1 MKIYRSDHPLFV
13 ASFTDDETYSIVPPG
28 NQAVYVPD
36 NLWGQYT
43 MKLVELQQ
51 LEYLIGEYFGQ
62 PVAVEPEE
70 YEPSTIENEQESEWK

>member
-1 MKIYRSDHPLFV
+1 MKIYRSDYPLFV

-28 NQAVYVPD
+28 NKAVDVPD

-51 LEYLIGEYFGQ
+51 LENAISEYFSET
-62 PVAVEPEE
+62 VILED
-70 YEPSTIENEQESEWK
+70 EWK